1 MTYKIIDGVAYKCEE
16 INLNDIKVEVNQ
28 AKAVINEQIK
38 KIAEIDTA
46 IDEVVLQTA
55 KQIDHYKAQIVNIEN
70 AIANLNSKK
79 ASSIAPF
86 EAQKAECN
94 NKIARVK
101 EQLSTQ
107 KDVIVAL
114 LPDDAQAI
122 GF

>member
-28 AKAVINEQIK
+28 AKAVINEQTK

-79 ASSIAPF
+79 VASIAPF

-122 GF
+122 GL

>member
-1 MTYKIIDGVAYKCEE
+1 MTYKIIDGVAYRCEE
-16 INLNDIKVEVNQ
+16 INFNDIKVEVNQ
-28 AKAVINEQIK
+28 AKAVINEQTK
-38 KIAEIDTA
+38 KIAEIDAA

-79 ASSIAPF
+79 ALSLAPF
-86 EAQKAECN
+86 ETQKAECN

-114 LPDDAQAI
+114 LPDDAQTI

>member
-28 AKAVINEQIK
+28 AKAVINEQTK

-79 ASSIAPF
+79 VSSIAPF